1 MEATNTVNIDKNLNG
16 LKINIYHIVIIM
28 IMILFIAIIILYVV
42 NPDKSFSE
50 FISINISNNIP
61 ISNKYKDIISSYI
74 PSITNTPYIIIEKLI
89 ESAPTEIINNV
100 CTNIDIQKNNI
111 IDKTNENKKEEE
123 IKITSD
129 NIKKFYTKTDKT
141 SENINTPNNEDNDF
155 YNTRPWDDILD
166 ECKNMHGTIDDIDW
180 KNYVFGSRP
189 KIILY

>member
-1 MEATNTVNIDKNLNG
+1 MEATNTVNFNKNLNG

-28 IMILFIAIIILYVV
+28 IMILFVAIIILYVV
-42 NPDKSFSE
+42 NPEKSFSE

-74 PSITNTPYIIIEKLI
+74 PSITYTPYIIIEKLI

-111 IDKTNENKKEEE
+111 IDKNNENKKEEE

-141 SENINTPNNEDNDF
+141 SENINTPNNEDTDF